1 MQQAVAAGLSAR
13 AGRRNLVAVVSA
25 LPLLAA
31 ALAHA
36 LYATQGGFSADGRYD
51 AVTTTLT
58 APWSVWLDYLPGSTV
73 PGWVIRHELLAAI
86 WFPALL
92 NSAVFFLVALLV
104 AGVLRARKAA

>member
-31 ALAHA
+31 ALAPA
-36 LYATQGGFSADGRYD
+36 LYATQGGFSADGPYD
-51 AVTTTLT
+51 AVITALT
-58 APWSVWLDYLPGSTV
+58 APWSVWLDYLSTV